1 MKICILTLGCKVN
14 QYESDSL
21 LFALDK
27 LGHEVSTKLSFADVY
42 IINTCA
48 VTNEAERKSRQMVA
62 KVRKIN
68 NSAKIF
74 ICGCASQKNIDNF
87 LNLDGVEYV
96 TGVANKLKIIEKI
109 DKVDKKSEIDEFGT
123 SYEDNMIAKNTKTR
137 AYIKIQDGCNNF
149 CSYCIIPYLR
159 GRSRSRNIISIL
171 NEIEMLDDSVKEIV
185 ITGID
190 ISSFKI
196 EQDPALDKLLLML
209 KDFPFRIRIGS
220 LEQGVVDKN
229 FLNCLTKVSNLCPH
243 FHLSLQSGSNSVLK
257 RMNRHYKVNDFK
269 KTIKSLRKIYNN
281 PAITTDIIVGF
292 PGETEKEFLE
302 TVRFVK
308 KIGFADIHIFPYS
321 SRSGTVASKF
331 KQVDG
336 NIKKQ
341 RVEYLEKVKEELKSK
356 YIKKCRKGYH
366 SVLIEEREGEFFV
379 GYTENYIKCYIRDE
393 KLLVNSFVNV
403 KIKERY
409 KDGALVV
416 PVGV

>member
-109 DKVDKKSEIDEFGT
+109 DKVDKKSEIDEFGN

-159 GRSRSRNIISIL
+159 GRSRSRNIVGIL
-171 NEIEMLDDSVKEIV
+171 NEVEMLDDSVKEIV

-196 EQDPALDKLLLML
+196 EEEPALDKLLLML

-269 KTIKSLRKIYNN
+269 KTIKSLRKIYKN

-356 YIKKCRKGYH
+356 YIKKCKKGYH

-416 PVGV
+416 PVGG